1 MKAVVVCPGAGA
13 HAKGHAFGDKMLKSQ
28 KILKMGHPSMVT
40 RKWWRRLEGAL
51 AREARAL
58 SREKLA

>member
-13 HAKGHAFGDKMLKSQ
+13 HAKGHAFGDKMLKTQ
-28 KILKMGHPSMVT
+28 KIMPMGQPLESMVT
-40 RKWWRRLEGAL
+40 RKLRKRLEGAL

-58 SREKLA
+58 SQEK